1 MISPFVVAIL
11 ALSLYNLAVNSLLT
25 RNGLASRRS
34 STWNAIG
41 RTNAV
46 FGLHSKLHD
55 NDEIEVQ
62 AAHVMVFTLL
72 EHTPLGCTVEES
84 LAPFTFE
91 EGEDPYYPV
100 FIAKLT
106 EGGNAAKAGLQV
118 GDVILG
124 LTGVFDQL
132 QDVSRAGIDKVKG
145 LVSSRGADQELVIKV
160 VRGTQLKED
169 HENALLDM
177 CTLDGNDLEMNQCL
191 DSIMGSAF
199 ISDQNE
205 KSIESVSAEQDLIDS
220 MYEKLWDE
228 ETEFIPDIEDIGVP
242 PKPQETVIQRAPW
255 SSRSSPSGTF
265 VRNPKTGKLENID
278 Q

>member
-1 MISPFVVAIL
+1 VYLNIHLISF
-11 ALSLYNLAVNSLLT
+11 LSCS
-25 RNGLASRRS
+25 
-34 STWNAIG
+34 
-41 RTNAV
+41 
-46 FGLHSKLHD
+46 
-55 NDEIEVQ
+55 
-62 AAHVMVFTLL
+62 
-72 EHTPLGCTVEES
+72 
-84 LAPFTFE
+84 
-91 EGEDPYYPV
+91 
-100 FIAKLT
+100 
-106 EGGNAAKAGLQV
+106 
-118 GDVILG
+118 
-124 LTGVFDQL
+124 
-132 QDVSRAGIDKVKG
+132 KG

-199 ISDQNE
+199 IADQNE